1 MSLIHSTL
9 FEFFVDLRQNNTRD
23 WFKDNKQ
30 RYDSIVKEPL
40 LQFITEFRVPLATIS
55 PHFSAI
61 PRVGGSL
68 FRIYRDTRFSK
79 DKSPYKTAAGVHFR
93 HEAGKSVH
101 APGFYLH
108 LAPHEVFAAIGIWGP
123 DVPTLTKLRQAI
135 VEHDEVWARVISDPT
150 FCSVYQRSLQGN
162 ELKRA
167 PRGFDPH
174 HLFVEDLK
182 RRHLVAVATLS
193 EADAC
198 RPDFME
204 RLANTYRAGAEFMEF
219 VTRAIDLAW

>member
-30 RYDSIVKEPL
+30 RYESIVKEPL
-40 LQFITEFRVPLATIS
+40 LQFITDFRVPLAIIS

-108 LAPHEVFAAIGIWGP
+108 LAPH
-123 DVPTLTKLRQAI
+123 
-135 VEHDEVWARVISDPT
+135 
-150 FCSVYQRSLQGN
+150 
-162 ELKRA
+162 
-167 PRGFDPH
+167 
-174 HLFVEDLK
+174 
-182 RRHLVAVATLS
+182 
-193 EADAC
+193 
-198 RPDFME
+198 
-204 RLANTYRAGAEFMEF
+204 
-219 VTRAIDLAW
+219 